1 MFVEQDER
9 PHILVIDPDSWLKVQ
24 LDMVL
29 NGMVLEASEL
39 SELDIGVQDFIIEGF
54 TDYKEGIAHI
64 EQWFDSGLQ
73 YPLVFIEYEQGEN
86 TTGLDLIMQLWNKDP
101 DMHFILCSADKTLSW
116 ELIMQHVGQSDQLLF
131 LQKPAGDL
139 ELRQAVHAMTR
150 KWQLSKQSQNVMSFL
165 EAQVKQRTLEIEAA
179 NKKLLQSEKL
189 ASVGQLAAGVA
200 HEINTPSQY
209 LNDNITAIKD
219 YFLDLSEYIGF
230 VQQQLT
236 KLDTGS
242 LNECNSQAD
251 KLDLA
256 YIMEDMPSAIEQSQ
270 HGIKQISRIVQA
282 MKGFS
287 HMGQDQITRFSL
299 NTALENTLIIAK
311 SNYKYIA
318 DAETAFTQNIL
329 IDGYPGELNQVFL
342 NLITNAAHAIEEK
355 QQGRGLITIT
365 TRLQDDHAIIS
376 IGDTGTGIPE
386 QAKDKIFDP
395 FFTTKDIGKG
405 TGQGLNIAYT
415 IITEK
420 HKGEITFESTAG
432 EGTTFVIRLPIHHTE
447 SAMHDGSIIM

>member
-9 PHILVIDPDSWLKVQ
+9 PHLLVIDPDSWLKVQ

-39 SELDIGVQDFIIEGF
+39 SELDIDVQDFIIEGF

-86 TTGLDLIMQLWNKDP
+86 TTGLELIMQLWNKDP

-116 ELIMQHVGQSDQLLF
+116 ELITQHVGQSDQLLF

-165 EAQVKQRTLEIEAA
+165 EEQVKQRTLEIEAA

-209 LNDNITAIKD
+209 LNDNISAIKD
-219 YFLDLSEYIGF
+219 YFGDLSEYIRF
-230 VQQQLT
+230 IQQQLP
-236 KLDTGS
+236 KLDEDTQAA
-242 LNECNSQAD
+242 CTIQAD
-251 KLDLA
+251 SLDLE
-256 YIMEDMPSAIEQSQ
+256 YILDDMPAAIEQSQ
-270 HGIKQISRIVQA
+270 QGIKQISRIVQA

-287 HMGQDQITRFSL
+287 HMGQDQATRFNI
-299 NTALENTLIIAK
+299 NTALEDTLIIAK
-311 SNYKYIA
+311 NNYKYIA
-318 DAETAFTQNIL
+318 DVDTQFSEDIL

-355 QQGRGLITIT
+355 QQGRGIITIAIHQ
-365 TRLQDDHAIIS
+365 QDEHAIVS
-376 IGDTGTGIPE
+376 IRDTGAGIPE
-386 QAKDKIFDP
+386 EIKDKIFDP
-395 FFTTKDIGKG
+395 FYTTKDIGKG
-405 TGQGLNIAYT
+405 TGQGLNIAYR
-415 IITEK
+415 IIHDK
-420 HKGEITFESTAG
+420 HGGDISFESTAG
-432 EGTTFVIRLPIHHTE
+432 EGTTFIIRLPIHHTE